1 MNRKSSVQRLS
12 CLMACLLCL
21 PIHAQNTTQPIVFE
35 TASIKPAPADAPM
48 EGLGF
53 MIALGKQTAPR
64 GLLTMTGPLPPFIIF
79 AYGVNDEVEARS
91 MRARLPDWAQH
102 QKFTI
107 VARPGEAAPT
117 TDQIRLMLRSLLEDR
132 FALKGHRETHEG
144 TVLQLSIA
152 SPGTTG
158 PGLQPHPATNTCI
171 ERSSNPAAT
180 PDKDKPTPIYCGLEL
195 HTTAGGIFHVHMVN
209 VTLPE
214 ACTLFGGLGGVLG
227 GRGMTPVVDETGL
240 TGKWDITLD
249 FLPERNGPNDPQAT
263 AADNL
268 SGPTFTSAV
277 EKQLGLRL
285 KKGTGPVKDLIIDHI
300 AQPTPD

>member
-1 MNRKSSVQRLS
+1 MHWKIGLQGLACSA
-12 CLMACLLCL
+12 ACLVCL
-21 PIHAQNTTQPIVFE
+21 PMHAQSPAASLTFE
-35 TASIKPAPADAPM
+35 SATVKPAPDNAPM

-53 MIALGKQTAPR
+53 MIALGQAQAPR
-64 GLLTMTGPLPPFIIF
+64 GLLTMTGPLPPFLIF
-79 AYGVNDEVEARS
+79 AYGVNDEVEART

-117 TDQIRLMLRSLLEDR
+117 TDQIRLMLRNLLEDR
-132 FALKGHRETHEG
+132 FALKAHRATHDG

-152 SPGTTG
+152 KPGTTG
-158 PGLQPHPATNTCI
+158 PGLQPHPVSDTCV
-171 ERSSNPAAT
+171 ERSSNPTAA
-180 PDKDKPTPIYCGLEL
+180 PDKDKPAPTYCGLEL
-195 HTTAGGIFHVHMVN
+195 HTTASGIFHVRMVN

-227 GRGMTPVVDETGL
+227 GRGMTPVVDDTSL
-240 TGKWDITLD
+240 TGRWDITLD
-249 FLPERNGPNDPQAT
+249 FLPERTGPNDPQSSPT
-263 AADNL
+263 EDL
-268 SGPTFTSAV
+268 SGPTFTSAM

-285 KKGTGPVKDLIIDHI
+285 KKGTGQVEDLIIDHI

>member
-1 MNRKSSVQRLS
+1 MNSKIGLQRLS
-12 CLMACLLCL
+12 CLAACLLSL
-21 PIHAQNTTQPIVFE
+21 PAHAQNIAQPVTFE
-35 TASIKPAPADAPM
+35 SATVKPAPDNAPT

-53 MIALGKQTAPR
+53 MIALGKAQAPR

-79 AYGVNDEVEARS
+79 AYGVNDEVEARA

-132 FALKGHRETHEG
+132 FALKTHRETHEG
-144 TVLQLSIA
+144 TVLQLSVA
-152 SPGTTG
+152 KLGTTG
-158 PGLQPHPATNTCI
+158 PGLQPHPASNTCI
-171 ERSSNPAAT
+171 ERSSNPTAA
-180 PDKDKPTPIYCGLEL
+180 PDNNTTAPTYCGLEL
-195 HTTAGGIFHVHMVN
+195 HTTANGIFHVRMVN

-227 GRGMTPVVDETGL
+227 GRGMTPVVDETSL
-240 TGKWDITLD
+240 TGRWDITLD
-249 FLPERNGPNDPQAT
+249 FLPERNGPNNPASTGTED
-263 AADNL
+263 L
-268 SGPTFTSAV
+268 SGPTFTSAI

-285 KKGTGPVKDLIIDHI
+285 KKGTGTVEDLIIDHI
-300 AQPTPD
+300 AQPIPD

>member
-1 MNRKSSVQRLS
+1 MNSKIRFERLS
-12 CLMACLLCL
+12 CLAACLLCL
-21 PIHAQNTTQPIVFE
+21 PTHAQNITQSPTFE
-35 TASIKPAPADAPM
+35 SATVKPAPDNAST

-53 MIALGKQTAPR
+53 MVALGKAQAPR
-64 GLLTMTGPLPPFIIF
+64 GLLTMTGPLPPFLIF
-79 AYGVNDEVEARS
+79 AYGVNDEVEARA

-117 TDQIRLMLRSLLEDR
+117 TDQICLMLRSLLEDR
-132 FALKGHRETHEG
+132 FALKAHRATHEG
-144 TVLQLSIA
+144 NVLQLSIA
-152 SPGTTG
+152 KPGATG
-158 PGLQPHPATNTCI
+158 PGLQPHPTSDTCI
-171 ERSSNPAAT
+171 ERSSNPTAAS
-180 PDKDKPTPIYCGLEL
+180 DKDKPAPTYCGLEL
-195 HTTAGGIFHVHMVN
+195 HTANGIFHVRMVN
-209 VTLPE
+209 VSLPE

-249 FLPERNGPNDPQAT
+249 FLPERNGPNDPQAS
-263 AADNL
+263 AAEDL

-285 KKGTGPVKDLIIDHI
+285 KKGTGPVEDLIIDHI
-300 AQPTPD
+300 AQPTLD